1 MFIIVDSNA
10 LSWRSYYAMEGTNLT
25 HEDMEVGVIYRFLLS
40 LRFTAKN
47 FDCHNFIFA
56 WDHMY
61 NRRKE
66 LYPKYK
72 ANREVINLT
81 QSQKQMRDIAY
92 KQMAILRDIVIP
104 GLGFTNNFS
113 CKGWEADDIIASIVL
128 NNTLQKFII
137 LSGDSDLYQL
147 LSPHCVM
154 SSDGRSF
161 YTADDFR
168 KEYGV
173 EPVRWANVKAI
184 AGCKTDNVEGIEKV
198 GEKTAIRYLDKKLP
212 RHHKTYL
219 KISSVEGQTIIRRNL
234 RLVKLPLDHPSYEI
248 KFSKHDLFKIDFERI
263 FNKIY
268 GFTSFLDKFEE
279 WIYAFNLL

>member
-10 LSWRSYYAMEGTNLT
+10 LCWRSYYAMEGTNLT
-25 HEDMEVGVIYRFLLS
+25 YEGLETEVIYGFLMSIRFAAS
-40 LRFTAKN
+40 N
-47 FDCHNFIFA
+47 FNCPNFIFT

-72 ANREVINLT
+72 ANREIINLT
-81 QSQKQMRDIAY
+81 PSQKQSRDVTY
-92 KQMAILRDIVIP
+92 KQIAILRDIIIP

-137 LSGDSDLYQL
+137 LSGDEDLYQL

-154 SSDGRSF
+154 SSDGRKF
-161 YTADDFR
+161 YTADDLR
-168 KEYGV
+168 KEYGI
-173 EPVRWANVKAI
+173 EPVRWSKVKAI
-184 AGCKTDNVEGIEKV
+184 SGCKSDNVEGIYGV
-198 GEKTAIRYLDKKLP
+198 GEKTAIKYLDRKLP

-219 KISSVEGQTIIRRNL
+219 KIASVEGQTIIRRNL
-234 RLVKLPLDHPSYEI
+234 RLVKLPLDHPTYYI
-248 KFSKHDLFKIDFERI
+248 KFSKHDLFKKDFKRM
-263 FNKIY
+263 FTTY
-268 GFTSFLDKFEE
+268 GLTSFLDKFDE
-279 WIYAFNLL
+279 WIEIFNLY